1 MAYETLELA
10 KSFCSIES
18 IQKAAYKLNQKITL
32 TVKDDGKNHLVTI
45 STIKDEDDLNHY
57 SNLFKKYL
65 NDEELRIKLKKE
77 TEHERN
83 LILGIAFSQTKLV
96 DDE

>member
-1 MAYETLELA
+1 MASETLELA
-10 KSFCSIES
+10 KSFCSIEA
-18 IQKAAYKLNQKITL
+18 IQKAAYKLNQKISVS
-32 TVKDDGKNHLVTI
+32 VKDDGSNHHVTI
-45 STIKDEDDLNHY
+45 SMLKDGDDLNHF

-83 LILGIAFSQTKLV
+83 LILGIAFSQTNLV
-96 DDE
+96 EDE

>member
-1 MAYETLELA
+1 MASETLELA
-10 KSFCSIES
+10 KSFCSIEA
-18 IQKAAYKLNQKITL
+18 IQKAGYKLNQKISIS
-32 TVKDDGKNHLVTI
+32 VKDDEMNHHVTI
-45 STIKDEDDLNHY
+45 TILKDGDDLNHF

-83 LILGIAFSQTKLV
+83 LILGIAFSQTNLV
-96 DDE
+96 EDE

>member
-1 MAYETLELA
+1 MASELLELA
-10 KSFCSIES
+10 KSFCSIDA
-18 IQKAAYKLNQKITL
+18 IQKAAYKLNQKISVS
-32 TVKDDGKNHLVTI
+32 VKDDGSNYHLTI
-45 STIKDEDDLNHY
+45 TVLKDGDGLSHY

-83 LILGIAFSQTKLV
+83 LILGIAFSQTNLV